1 MNGTVIRDLDKK
13 ISGKFLDFIKRS
25 LLGFGL
31 SRLIPLLTV
40 ELTGIE
46 DGHILLELGG
56 GSGKVVDT
64 LLWTQFPQEGAL
76 RRIRRRMR
84 MRFLCVEND

>member
-1 MNGTVIRDLDKK
+1 MNGTVVRDLDKK

-31 SRLIPLLTV
+31 SRLIPVLTV
-40 ELTGIE
+40 ELTGFE

-56 GSGKVVDT
+56 ALEKLWLPGCRPNFLRKV
-64 LLWTQFPQEGAL
+64 L
-76 RRIRRRMR
+76 
-84 MRFLCVEND
+84 